1 MGGLATASISLPLF
15 EGSEIVK
22 AITVPL
28 FTAAIGYV
36 INWTGVWML
45 FSPLRF
51 AGVRLPGLAPVV
63 TLLPRKIQQIPGFM
77 HGAVGWQGIIPSRAA
92 KMGSIAVDKGIAKLG
107 SPAEFYRQ
115 LDPERIAEHIIA
127 TSRQDVRDVVERIM
141 SRENPGLWD
150 DLPPRIREAVHSR
163 VQEQLP
169 DIVREVT
176 AEIGD
181 NIDQLLDVKLMVIR
195 RMEEHPE
202 LANRVFRDVGEREL
216 RLIVNLGFVFG
227 LLLGIPVVGITFAF
241 PYWWALPVCGVVV
254 GWVTN
259 LLAIYM
265 IFEPVQPRKLGP
277 IVLHGLF

>member
-1 MGGLATASISLPLF
+1 MGGHVLGSISLPLI
-15 EGSEIVK
+15 EGSDTLK
-22 AITVPL
+22 ALTIPL
-28 FTAAIGYV
+28 FTGAIGYV

-45 FSPLRF
+45 FYPVRF
-51 AGVRLPGLAPVV
+51 AGFRLPGLAPLV
-63 TLLPRKIQQIPGFM
+63 TLLPRRVQQVPGFM

-107 SPAEFYRQ
+107 SPSEFYRQ

-127 TSRQDVRDVVERIM
+127 TSRNDVRDVGERIM
-141 SRENPGLWD
+141 RRENPGLWEG
-150 DLPPRIREAVHSR
+150 LPPRIREAVHSR

-202 LANRVFRDVGEREL
+202 LANRVFRDVG
-216 RLIVNLGFVFG
+216 
-227 LLLGIPVVGITFAF
+227 A
-241 PYWWALPVCGVVV
+241 
-254 GWVTN
+254 
-259 LLAIYM
+259 
-265 IFEPVQPRKLGP
+265 
-277 IVLHGLF
+277 